1 MAQLEPIAKMVAQL
15 SRLPGVGTKSAQ
27 RLAFYVLGLPRDQA
41 AEFSQAILD
50 AKDRVHTC
58 PVCQNLTDQD
68 LCDICADP
76 QRDQSK
82 ICVVAE
88 PKDVVAMERAR
99 EYHGVYHVL
108 HGVISPLNQVGPD
121 DLRIRNAYQEAR
133 KRGMEVQMVL
143 STQEMPHPNTARI
156 RAEGANGLRI
166 DMVGVSLGGAVIEV
180 RQLNGMDVA
189 FRCEYPTLL
198 VFHQDQPGVIR
209 QVTEVLE
216 NAQANIAFMRV
227 FRNAKR
233 KDACMI
239 IETDDPIPPES
250 IRAIQNLKPVIR
262 EVCTL

>member
-1 MAQLEPIAKMVAQL
+1 M
-15 SRLPGVGTKSAQ
+15 
-27 RLAFYVLGLPRDQA
+27 LGFA
-41 AEFSQAILD
+41 
-50 AKDRVHTC
+50 
-58 PVCQNLTDQD
+58 
-68 LCDICADP
+68 
-76 QRDQSK
+76 
-82 ICVVAE
+82 
-88 PKDVVAMERAR
+88 
-99 EYHGVYHVL
+99 
-108 HGVISPLNQVGPD
+108 PD

-133 KRGMEVQMVL
+133 KRGMKVQMVL

>member
-1 MAQLEPIAKMVAQL
+1 MGSYKLFDIIGPRMIGPSSSHTAGAARLGNVA
-15 SRLPGVGTKSAQ
+15 SRI
-27 RLAFYVLGLPRDQA
+27 LG
-41 AEFSQAILD
+41 
-50 AKDRVHTC
+50 
-58 PVCQNLTDQD
+58 
-68 LCDICADP
+68 
-76 QRDQSK
+76 
-82 ICVVAE
+82 
-88 PKDVVAMERAR
+88 
-99 EYHGVYHVL
+99 
-108 HGVISPLNQVGPD
+108 NQVRTAEITLYGSFAQTGKGHGTDKAIIAGLLGFATD

>member
-1 MAQLEPIAKMVAQL
+1 MGSYKLFDIIGPRMIGPSSSHTAGAARLGNVA
-15 SRLPGVGTKSAQ
+15 SRI
-27 RLAFYVLGLPRDQA
+27 LG
-41 AEFSQAILD
+41 
-50 AKDRVHTC
+50 
-58 PVCQNLTDQD
+58 
-68 LCDICADP
+68 
-76 QRDQSK
+76 
-82 ICVVAE
+82 
-88 PKDVVAMERAR
+88 
-99 EYHGVYHVL
+99 
-108 HGVISPLNQVGPD
+108 NQVRTAEITLYGSFAQTGKGHGTDKAIIAGLLGFAPD
-121 DLRIRNAYQEAR
+121 ELRSRNAYQEAR

-209 QVTEVLE
+209 QVTEELE
-216 NAQANIAFMRV
+216 NAQAHIAIMRV